1 MHQIFLIFNHS
12 IQRTLFLLVSK
23 KLNYQKQKAP
33 IPMPLIL
40 SKPIPKLS
48 KPKSPSFFLLLY

>member
-12 IQRTLFLLVSK
+12 IQRTLFLLVLKYWKQK

-40 SKPIPKLS
+40 SKPIP
-48 KPKSPSFFLLLY
+48 